1 MLIFVGTIFN
11 VRLDQIHTVM
21 LEEGDKKET
30 TKAQKK
36 TGRKKKQ
43 NEEPKAGDGRRKDR
57 INWPKSNSKE

>member
-30 TKAQKK
+30 TKVQKK
-36 TGRKKKQ
+36 T
-43 NEEPKAGDGRRKDR
+43 E
-57 INWPKSNSKE
+57 KEKESE